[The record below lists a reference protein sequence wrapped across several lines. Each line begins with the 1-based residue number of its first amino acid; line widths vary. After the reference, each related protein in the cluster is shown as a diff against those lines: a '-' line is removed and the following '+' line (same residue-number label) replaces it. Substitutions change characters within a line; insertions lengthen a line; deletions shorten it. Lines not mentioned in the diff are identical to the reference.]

1 MSFRLLEMGTENC
14 LSNCIPGDE
23 GREGR
28 PRRRALRH
36 LLPRL
41 RLDRPKD
48 AGRAEAA
55 PGGLRRGAG
64 LRAPGAAVGGAR
76 ARGQVHLPEG
86 VAKHLQVCQSLIKI
100 HHLLKRQ

>member
-1 MSFRLLEMGTENC
+1 MNGLSGNEGLEGQ
-14 LSNCIPGDE
+14 
-23 GREGR
+23 
-28 PRRRALRH
+28 PRHRVLRY

-55 PGGLRRGAG
+55 AGGLRRGAG

-86 VAKHLQVCQSLIKI
+86 VAEHLQVSQTIT
-100 HHLLKRQ
+100 